1 MAGAGHGCV
10 GGAVRPGHLETG
22 AVSGAGQSAGRIR
35 FRPLGTFRG
44 DDRHRRICHRPS
56 AAGRAGAQYFAA
68 DDYRRPPAERRRNCA
83 IMNEPRKR
91 ITQRIRLEPA
101 QERQLI
107 DIQRRSFL
115 RAGLTVGAMSM
126 LTGCNLQDGDQ
137 VDKVLWAMSRWN
149 DRVQAWLFNGQK
161 LAPTYSK
168 AQLTNPFPFNAFYP
182 EYNVPELD
190 LSDYQLA
197 VSGLV
202 RDKQPW
208 TLGALRK
215 LPQRTDITRLICIE
229 GWSAIGQW
237 GGVPLKTFLE
247 YIGADTTAR
256 FVGFKCA
263 DRYYSSLDM
272 PTALHP
278 QTLLALDFGEVAL
291 PPDYGY
297 PLRVRVPTKLGFKNP
312 KHIVEIFVSNEN
324 PGGYWED
331 QGYNWFSG
339 I

>member
-1 MAGAGHGCV
+1 MTEFKITTRQR
-10 GGAVRPGHLETG
+10 VR
-22 AVSGAGQSAGRIR
+22 I
-35 FRPLGTFRG
+35 
-44 DDRHRRICHRPS
+44 
-56 AAGRAGAQYFAA
+56 
-68 DDYRRPPAERRRNCA
+68 
-83 IMNEPRKR
+83 
-91 ITQRIRLEPA
+91 EPA
-101 QERQLI
+101 QQLELEN
-107 DIQRRSFL
+107 IQRRHFL
-115 RAGLTVGAMSM
+115 RAGLTVGAISM

-149 DRVQAWLFNGQK
+149 DRVQAWLFSGRK
-161 LAPTYSK
+161 LAPTFAR
-168 AQLTNPFPFNAFYP
+168 AQITKPFPFNAFYGQDDIP
-182 EYNVPELD
+182 EVD
-190 LSDYQLA
+190 LTSYSLA
-197 VSGLV
+197 VSGRI
-202 RDKQPW
+202 RDKAPW
-208 TLGALRK
+208 TLESLRK
-215 LPQRTDITRLICIE
+215 LPQRSDITRLICVE

-247 YIGADTTAR
+247 HIGADTTAK

-278 QTLLALDFGEVAL
+278 QTLLALDYADVAL
-291 PPDYGY
+291 PPEYGY

-312 KHIVEIFVSNEN
+312 KHVVEIFVSNDN